1 MLLLGGG
8 SSPAGGC
15 PAPTSVWPPPLQVPA
30 SGSPP
35 DRPDAATP
43 PASPLPGPRAV
54 RRARQQGFS
63 EIQNLEEFTG
73 LRSLFL
79 EGNCLEALEGLEE
92 CTELRCLFVQHNL
105 LNEIDDIEHLQ
116 DLVTLNVSSNYIT
129 HLSNLAG
136 LPKLETF
143 QCAKNKLK
151 SPESIIHLKN
161 CPSITVLDL
170 SHNELEDPEC
180 LDIIKSMPNLACVY
194 LQGNPV
200 VGKTRYYRKG
210 MVAAIPTLKYLDDRP
225 VFEMERKCAEAF
237 AVDGLEG
244 ERNARVQH
252 KEEQEAKDRANYE
265 YMKKIREEGWRKR
278 REREGLEGEGD
289 PYFDDLSDEEW
300 ALPEEPQELVEAR
313 AKLAAYEA
321 RRGEEEPPELAAA
334 RDGLA
339 QAGAS
344 IAERMDRGGEPD
356 VFITELHTSEPI
368 APEPAAP
375 LREVNFQSET
385 VSSQNKKLA
394 EDAGP
399 GKAPEAGVWPEK
411 DVLQS
416 RKILI
421 EEIDEMD

>member
-1 MLLLGGG
+1 M
-8 SSPAGGC
+8 
-15 PAPTSVWPPPLQVPA
+15 PA
-30 SGSPP
+30 SRSPP
-35 DRPDAATP
+35 DRPDAAAP
-43 PASPLPGPRAV
+43 PPPPLPGPRAV

-63 EIQNLEEFTG
+63 EIENLEEFTG

-79 EGNCLEALEGLEE
+79 EGNCLESLEGLEE

-252 KEEQEAKDRANYE
+252 KEEQEAKDRANFE

-300 ALPEEPQELVEAR
+300 ALPEEPPELVEAR

-344 IAERMDRGGEPD
+344 IAERVDRGGEPDD